1 MLFLFFAVGLLI
13 GIFFTFFISRH
24 YFEKKIK
31 RNWNVF
37 ITEINQLRVG
47 SRNLVTINQR
57 LQAKLK
63 KHQKPITIVLSNK
76 N

>member
-1 MLFLFFAVGLLI
+1 MLFLYFVIGLIVGSFI
-13 GIFFTFFISRH
+13 TFFISRH

-57 LQAKLK
+57 LQARLK
-63 KHQKPITIVLSNK
+63 KHEKPISVVLSNT